1 MVSPPVNPPVKPR
14 RWLRAFS
21 LVFGLTG
28 LMIAGAV
35 QGCSFLD
42 EDPPGRHCASNPD
55 CFITQG
61 ETCDLTTNTCKS
73 RAVVIDAGPM
83 GVD

>member
-1 MVSPPVNPPVKPR
+1 MTSVDKPVVKPPR

-21 LVFGLTG
+21 LVLGLTA

-55 CFITQG
+55 CFLTQG
-61 ETCDLTTNTCKS
+61 ETCNLATNTCES
-73 RAVVIDAGPM
+73 RAVAIDSGM
-83 GVD
+83 GAD